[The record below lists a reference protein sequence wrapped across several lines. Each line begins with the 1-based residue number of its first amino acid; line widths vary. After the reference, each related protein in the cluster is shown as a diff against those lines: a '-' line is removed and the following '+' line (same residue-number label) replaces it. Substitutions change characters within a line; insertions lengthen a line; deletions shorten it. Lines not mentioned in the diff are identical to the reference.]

1 MSPRDLW
8 ADGDAYESYI
18 GRWSRSVGAAFV
30 DWLST
35 GRRKRWLDIGCGT
48 GALSATILAH
58 AEPLSVVGIDPSSDF
73 VEHARAHVVDPR
85 ATFAVG
91 SAAAI
96 PLPVGAAD
104 AVVSGLVLNFVP
116 DVPAAL
122 AEMGRVA
129 ALGSTVAAYVW
140 DYAGRMDLIRR
151 FWDAAL
157 ALDPAAAAEDEGVR
171 FPLCAPGLL
180 AAAFTGA
187 GLTEVETRAI
197 DVATPFASFEE
208 LWAPFL
214 SGVGPAPGYAMR
226 LDHNR
231 RNALRDR
238 LRATLP
244 VEPDGSIQLIARAW
258 AVRGEVGPGTS
269 AGSGLSRTISRS

>member
-1 MSPRDLW
+1 MSSRDSW
-8 ADGDAYESYI
+8 TGGDAYEAYI
-18 GRWSRSVGAAFV
+18 GRWSRPVGAAFV
-30 DWLST
+30 DWLGVAP
-35 GRRKRWLDIGCGT
+35 GRHWLDVGCGT
-48 GALSATILAH
+48 GALSATILAR
-58 AEPLSVVGIDPSSDF
+58 AEPASVIGIDPSADF
-73 VEHARAHVVDPR
+73 VEHARARVVDAR

-96 PLPVGAAD
+96 PLPTGGAD
-104 AVVSGLVLNFVP
+104 VVASGLVLNFVP

-122 AEMGRVA
+122 AEMRRVA
-129 ALGSTVAAYVW
+129 APGATIAAYVW

-157 ALDPAAAAEDEGVR
+157 ALDPAAAAEDEGAR
-171 FPLCAPGLL
+171 FPLSAPAPL
-180 AAAFTGA
+180 AAAFTAA
-187 GLTEVETRAI
+187 GLASVETRAI
-197 DVATPFASFEE
+197 DVPTPFASFGE

-226 LDHNR
+226 LDDDR
-231 RNALRDR
+231 RTALRER
-238 LRATLP
+238 LRAMLP

-269 AGSGLSRTISRS
+269 AGRGCPVR